1 MAAGLDGRTLSLLAE
16 SIFAYIDQISADS
29 VEGYAEAR
37 SRLEGERQRRRRELI
52 AMLVRDPPAEE
63 RELRTAA
70 SAAGWSLPQSAAALA
85 CGEDELD
92 RIARRLPPDTLTAHL
107 DGVGCAL
114 IPDPAA
120 PGRSEQLARA
130 CAQISAVLGPAGAPA
145 ALPGSWALA
154 RSGLAGRE
162 SGAIDGEGLLIADER
177 LTDLLLFEGRD
188 LVERIAERRLAPLG
202 ELTARARE
210 RMQETALAFVQE
222 QGNAAAMARA
232 LHLHPQTARYRLARL
247 RELLGDQLDD
257 PDARFELE
265 LALRAQAPPRATATR
280 PRVSTPAGRRSS
292 RPRRS
297 PPISCTAAAAAGLS
311 AERSKKPWISPS

>member
-1 MAAGLDGRTLSLLAE
+1 MGLGRGELREGRTLDALQSAYRVGARVAWRRLSVAAVAAGLDGRTLSLLAE

-130 CAQISAVLGPAGAPA
+130 CAQIARGARDPRAPRRRCPARGRLRA
-145 ALPGSWALA
+145 AGWQGGRAA
-154 RSGLAGRE
+154 RS
-162 SGAIDGEGLLIADER
+162 
-177 LTDLLLFEGRD
+177 
-188 LVERIAERRLAPLG
+188 
-202 ELTARARE
+202 TARA
-210 RMQETALAFVQE
+210 
-222 QGNAAAMARA
+222 
-232 LHLHPQTARYRLARL
+232 
-247 RELLGDQLDD
+247 
-257 PDARFELE
+257 
-265 LALRAQAPPRATATR
+265 
-280 PRVSTPAGRRSS
+280 S
-292 RPRRS
+292 
-297 PPISCTAAAAAGLS
+297 
-311 AERSKKPWISPS
+311 